1 MSIFGKKPED
11 QSQGSNPSSP
21 TSPPSRKTRRSAPEP
36 AGATTGRSYLGA
48 GCELTGEFTGA
59 GSFDCSG
66 SFDGTINISGDVVI
80 GHGGTAKA
88 QIKAR
93 RISIDGKLHGDA
105 TGTEKVEVGA
115 SGHVE
120 GDVRAPAVQ
129 FAEGAFFEGNV
140 EMRRLDGADDE
151 GEAAGDGE
159 ADREPSAGARKDDAT
174 AQPSV
179 GATED
184 AAASGDSS

>member
-1 MSIFGKKPED
+1 MAIFGKKPED
-11 QSQGSNPSSP
+11 QSQGSIPSSP
-21 TSPPSRKTRRSAPEP
+21 TSPPSRKTLRSAPEP
-36 AGATTGRSYLGA
+36 ANATTGRSYLGA
-48 GCELTGEFTGA
+48 GCELTGEFTGG
-59 GSFDCSG
+59 GSFECNG
-66 SFDGTINISGDVVI
+66 SFDGMIDISGDVAI

-93 RISIDGKLHGDA
+93 RISIDGRLHGNA

-140 EMRRLDGADDE
+140 EMRRPDGADDQ
-151 GEAAGDGE
+151 GEPAGDDE
-159 ADREPSAGARKDDAT
+159 ADGEPPAGAAKDLT
-174 AQPSV
+174 
-179 GATED
+179 
-184 AAASGDSS
+184 ASGDSR